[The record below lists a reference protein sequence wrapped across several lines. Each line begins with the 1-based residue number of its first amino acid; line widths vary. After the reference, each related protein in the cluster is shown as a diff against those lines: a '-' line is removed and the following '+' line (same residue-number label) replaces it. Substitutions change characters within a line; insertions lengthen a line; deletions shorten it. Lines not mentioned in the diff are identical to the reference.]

1 MQKQNK
7 KYKMQYKAYKHL
19 PSSYSVERKYINNSL
34 VVEIGQKALCEC
46 VSAGEQGAAQC
57 ESHIPAC

>member
-1 MQKQNK
+1 
-7 KYKMQYKAYKHL
+7 MQYKAYKHL